1 MQCAE
6 RGGERGE
13 QETQRKGGRGK
24 ETDRER
30 QRMRKSVY
38 NVKGRIYEYMVYK
51 HVKFIRYI

>member
-30 QRMRKSVY
+30 QRMRKNIWYTNTSNSFGTY
-38 NVKGRIYEYMVYK
+38 NITYN
-51 HVKFIRYI
+51 FL

>member
-30 QRMRKSVY
+30 QGWERVY
-38 NVKGRIYEYMVYK
+38 IM
-51 HVKFIRYI
+51 

>member
-24 ETDRER
+24 ETDRGWER
-30 QRMRKSVY
+30 VY
-38 NVKGRIYEYMVYK
+38 IM
-51 HVKFIRYI
+51 